1 MLLNP
6 NAVGKDQ
13 QLEGISTDVFDQ
25 PIPGQSLTGAP
36 NSYAWEK
43 PAKFTTIDDSLSYV
57 MDKLKN
63 NPRTQKSY
71 DEVITMGMPIES
83 IVNTITFG
91 GFIEGLWSVD
101 VAELLKPPLM
111 GFLMLYADDKDLPF
125 VAFNNNES
133 SLKTAADD
141 MDNFDFM
148 AAVKENNPT
157 AHSNLE
163 VALQEAG
170 KNNLQKMIEQED
182 RQNSFLVE
190 GPQIEEMAM
199 IEPMSME
206 EEMQQPTM
214 SEEEII

>member
-43 PAKFTTIDDSLSYV
+43 PAKFTTIDDSLSFV
-57 MDKLKN
+57 IDKLKN

-148 AAVKENNPT
+148 AAVKENNPA

-190 GPQIEEMAM
+190 SPQIEEMAM
-199 IEPMSME
+199 IEPMSTE

-214 SEEEII
+214 NEEEII

>member
-43 PAKFTTIDDSLSYV
+43 PAKFTTIDDSLSYI

>member
-43 PAKFTTIDDSLSYV
+43 PAKFTTIDDSLSYI

-190 GPQIEEMAM
+190 GPQVEEMAM